1 MKTRLESSGKQ
12 DHHLKYGGN
21 VPFLL
26 RRERLNQTGYG
37 VLEQLAVILCKRKV
51 AVCD

>member
-12 DHHLKYGGN
+12 DHHLEYGRN
-21 VPFLL
+21 VPFLR
-26 RRERLNQTGYG
+26 RRERPNQTGYG
-37 VLEQLAVILCKRKV
+37 VLEQLAVILCERKV